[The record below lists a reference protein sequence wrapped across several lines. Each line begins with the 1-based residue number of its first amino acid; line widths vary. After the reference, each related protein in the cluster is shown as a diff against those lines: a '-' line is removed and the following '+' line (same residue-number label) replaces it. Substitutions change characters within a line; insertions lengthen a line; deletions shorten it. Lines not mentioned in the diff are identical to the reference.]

1 MSIELGVLVAIAG
14 LVISYLAYQLTHI
27 KEVKTDSQE
36 NAEVK
41 AELGY
46 IRRGVDDIKID
57 LRANEKQISQMGE
70 RITRVEESTKQAHR
84 RIDQL
89 KGGDQ

>member
-27 KEVKTDSQE
+27 KEVKMDSQE

-57 LRANEKQISQMGE
+57 LRANEKQMAQMGE

>member
-1 MSIELGVLVAIAG
+1 M
-14 LVISYLAYQLTHI
+14 YLTYQLNKS

-36 NAEVK
+36 SAELR

-57 LRANEKQISQMGE
+57 IKASDKQIQALGE
-70 RITRVEESTKQAHR
+70 RVTRVEESNKSLHK
-84 RIDQL
+84 RIDAL
-89 KGGDQ
+89 ESKGGNGE